1 MVERHPQ
8 ADIRANNE
16 RALRSLG
23 RAIALSN
30 GQFSLVLVSC
40 NYRVLQEEM
49 LQRLEE
55 VSSGLYHIQKVVL
68 PHNARSLYTTI
79 HLQLV
84 TRDRP
89 PSALMILGLE
99 SVDELDDFLRSIN
112 HIRDEFRKRHPFPII
127 VWMNDEVLQKVVRLA
142 PDFAS
147 WAATPIEF
155 EMTTRSLLQ
164 FLQQETDALFARV
177 LPKNT
182 AQPQAPKFTENY
194 STLEQVWEHNYELH
208 FAIRELQNR
217 GITLEPELHAS
228 LEFVFGLDN
237 YVSDRIN
244 LALNHFQK
252 SLQVWQKL
260 VETEK
265 AEGQE
270 ENEELPLFPLLPAP
284 CSPALSFP
292 PSPPSPL
299 LLRQG
304 VLLFYIGLCCCRLA
318 EQNQAENRRH
328 WLAAKSYF
336 QQCLNILQIAGCLNI
351 VAEFI
356 NQLAE
361 VLQNLQEWEQLQIV
375 AQKSLELHQIY
386 GSQIQLASDYGFL
399 AQAAVQ
405 ESRWV
410 QASILAHV
418 SLLKLGE
425 AQKQNDPYN
434 CLFPLLLAQIYYLI
448 LAKAQRNL
456 GEQEVAREYL
466 QKATKE
472 LPEALEYS
480 AHQYDAHRYIR
491 LLRTLRSL
499 YFEEGRYLEAYY
511 IRQKRRSV
519 EQQYGFRAFI
529 GAGRLQPQRQATN
542 PALMSPAGSSSV
554 ALEIAASGRE
564 RDINNLIGR
573 ISRAD
578 QKLTVIHGQS
588 GVGKSSTVTAGLVP
602 ALQNRAI
609 GDQIAVPV
617 VLQVY
622 TDWARELGKSLSEAM
637 SEIKIEATIET
648 EVLPD
653 SLTPSTVVNI
663 VQQLQKN
670 ADNHLITVLIFDQ
683 FEEFFFGYS
692 DRHQKQAFDKFISN
706 CLEIPFVKVI
716 LSLREDYLHRLLEFK
731 HLSALEA
738 INNNILDKNIRYQL
752 NNFSP
757 EYAKAIIKKLTERS
771 QFNLDPALIDALI
784 EDLSTEFGEVRPIE
798 LQVVG
803 AQIQDERITTL
814 EEYQPYR
821 PNKLIERYIKELIKD
836 CGPENERA
844 ALLVL
849 YLLTDESNNRPFK
862 TRAELAAQLTE
873 LEDASK
879 LELVLDILVRSG
891 LVVIFPDVPER
902 YQLIHDYLVDLIRHL
917 QQQESSLQVQLN
929 QLRQKVEQSQAE
941 IERLK
946 SELSQKK
953 QRTKLIDTHPQ
964 QGLGF
969 LTELREL
976 QKREELSQLE
986 IEQLRA
992 ELKEKELTA
1001 KLAESQEKQRVSE
1014 AKLNRSLKIALTA
1027 SVLAIFGLSVSIV
1040 TAIDSEI
1047 KTLSVSSEA
1056 LFASQKGI
1064 DALKEGLK
1072 AGKKLQQTIWVDSNT
1087 KEQVLTALYQAV
1099 SGVREYNRFDG
1110 HISGVNSVIFSGDRS
1125 LIASASADTT
1135 IKLWRLDGTL
1145 VKTLS
1150 GHEDVVNSISF
1161 SPDSQIIASASQDKT
1176 VKLWN
1181 QEGQQLATLLGHQ
1194 AVVNS
1199 VSFSPDGQLI
1209 ASASTDKTIKL
1220 WTQDGKLLKTLD
1232 GHRSAVLAV
1241 AWSPDGQ
1248 NIASGSA
1255 DNTIKLWSRDGQL
1268 LKTFPGHNDAVLSVA
1283 WSPDGKTIASA
1294 SLDQTIKLWSLSGKL
1309 LRTLS
1314 GHSAG
1319 VTSVSFSPDGNTIAS
1334 ASTDETLKLWSFQG
1348 VLLGT
1353 LKGHNNWVNSVSFSP
1368 DGRTL
1373 ASASRD
1379 KTIKLWRWD
1388 DVLLRKPKADN
1399 DDWVTSI
1406 SFSPRGGTLA
1416 AASRDKTVKL
1426 FNREGK
1432 ILRTFTGHQSQIWG
1446 VSFSPDGQVIA
1457 SASKDKSVKLW
1468 SLGGKLLH
1476 TLQGHNNTVLGVA
1489 WSPDGQVI
1497 ASASKDKSVKLW
1509 NRNGILLNTLQGHQ
1523 DAVNWVSFSPDGN
1536 LLASASD
1543 DKTVKIWSK
1552 DGKLLQTLTG
1562 HSRRVNGVAWSPDS
1576 QILASVSIDSTVKI
1590 WNRTGELLSNLAGDG
1605 DSFISVSFSPDG
1617 KTLAASSD
1625 DKVRIWNRDGTL
1637 LIALKGYKD
1646 ELTSI
1651 SFSPD
1656 GKTLAV
1662 GSASGTVIFQDLA
1675 DIKLEKLLTR
1685 GCDLLHD
1692 YLQTNQKV
1700 MKSDGF
1706 ANAKGE
1712 RALCSGR

>member
-55 VSSGLYHIQKVVL
+55 ISSGLYHIQKVVL

-84 TRDRP
+84 TREQP

-252 SLQVWQKL
+252 SLQIWEKL
-260 VETEK
+260 VESGD
-265 AEGQE
+265 EGD
-270 ENEELPLFPLLPAP
+270 ENNIAPPAP
-284 CSPALSFP
+284 SSPPTSSSPFSSPSP

-318 EQNQAENRRH
+318 EQNQVENRRH

-637 SEIKIEATIET
+637 SEIKVEASIEA

-653 SLTPSTVVNI
+653 SVTPSTIVNI

-692 DRHQKQAFDKFISN
+692 DRHQKQAFDKFISD

-716 LSLREDYLHRLLEFK
+716 LSLREDYLHRLLDFK

-771 QFNLDPALIDALI
+771 QFNLEPALIDALI

-1110 HISGVNSVIFSGDRS
+1110 HISGVNSVIFNRNSS

-1135 IKLWRLDGTL
+1135 IKLWRLDGSL

-1181 QEGQQLATLLGHQ
+1181 QEGQQLTTLLGHQ

-1199 VSFSPDGQLI
+1199 VSFSPDSQLI

-1232 GHRSAVLAV
+1232 GHSSAVLAV

-1255 DNTIKLWSRDGQL
+1255 DNTIKLWSRDGKL

-1334 ASTDETLKLWSFQG
+1334 ASTDETLKLWSSQG

-1368 DGRTL
+1368 DGRSL

-1406 SFSPRGGTLA
+1406 SFSPGGRTLA

-1432 ILRTFTGHQSQIWG
+1432 ILRTFTGHQSQVWG

-1457 SASKDKSVKLW
+1457 SASKDKTVKLW
-1468 SLGGKLLH
+1468 SRGGKLLH
-1476 TLQGHNNTVLGVA
+1476 TLQSHNNTVLGVT

-1497 ASASKDKSVKLW
+1497 GSASKDKSVKLW

-1552 DGKLLQTLTG
+1552 NGKLLQTLTG

-1617 KTLAASSD
+1617 KALAASSD

-1637 LIALKGYKD
+1637 LIALKGYKH

-1700 MKSDGF
+1700 MKSD
-1706 ANAKGE
+1706 

>member
-1 MVERHPQ
+1 MVERQ
-8 ADIRANNE
+8 SQVDIRANNE

-55 VSSGLYHIQKVVL
+55 MSSGLYHIQKVVL

-84 TRDRP
+84 TQNQP

-99 SVDELDDFLRSIN
+99 SVDGLDDFLRSIN

-147 WAATPIEF
+147 WAATPIQF
-155 EMTTRSLLQ
+155 EMTTSSLLQ
-164 FLQQETDALFARV
+164 FLQQETDSLFARV

-182 AQPQAPKFTENY
+182 AQSQTSKFAENY
-194 STLEQVWEHNYELH
+194 STLGQVWEHNYELH
-208 FAIRELQNR
+208 FAIKELQNR

-260 VETEK
+260 GDEADK
-265 AEGQE
+265 GDKE
-270 ENEELPLFPLLPAP
+270 EFS
-284 CSPALSFP
+284 SPSTLSSPSPFSSASP

-299 LLRQG
+299 FLRQG
-304 VLLFYIGLCCCRLA
+304 VLLFYLGLCCCRLA

-336 QQCLNILQIAGCLNI
+336 QQSLNILQIARCLNI

-356 NQLAE
+356 GQLAE
-361 VLQNLQEWEQLQIV
+361 VLQNLHDWEQLQIV
-375 AQKSLELHQIY
+375 AQRSLELHQIY
-386 GSQIQLASDYGFL
+386 GSQIQLACDYGFL
-399 AQAAVQ
+399 AQVAVQ
-405 ESRWV
+405 QSRWL
-410 QASILAHV
+410 QATILAHV

-425 AQKQNDPYN
+425 AQKQHDPYN

-456 GEQEVAREYL
+456 GEEGVAREYL
-466 QKATKE
+466 EKAAKE

-564 RDINNLIGR
+564 RDINDLIGR

-622 TDWARELGKSLSEAM
+622 SDWARELGKSLSEAM
-637 SEIKIEATIET
+637 SQIKGEAAIEPEI
-648 EVLPD
+648 LPE
-653 SLTPSTVVNI
+653 SFTPSTIANI
-663 VQQLQKN
+663 LQQLKKN

-692 DRHQKQAFDKFISN
+692 DRNQKQAFDKFISD
-706 CLEIPFVKVI
+706 CLQISFVKVI
-716 LSLREDYLHRLLEFK
+716 LSLREDYLHRLLDFK
-731 HLSALEA
+731 HLSSLEA

-757 EYAKAIIKKLTERS
+757 EYAKTIIKKLTERS
-771 QFNLDPALIDALI
+771 QLHLEPALIDAI
-784 EDLSTEFGEVRPIE
+784 ISDLSTEFGEVRPIE

-814 EEYQPYR
+814 EQYQPYR

-862 TRAELAAQLTE
+862 TRAELTAQLTE

-879 LELVLDILVRSG
+879 LELILDILVRSG
-891 LVVIFPDVPER
+891 LVVLFPDVPER
-902 YQLIHDYLVDLIRHL
+902 YQLIHDYLVDLIRYL

-953 QRTKLIDTHPQ
+953 QPTKLIDTHPQ
-964 QGLGF
+964 QGLGL

-1001 KLAESQEKQRVSE
+1001 KLAESQEKQRLSE

-1087 KEQVLTALYQAV
+1087 REQVLTALYQAV

-1110 HISGVNSVIFSGDRS
+1110 HISGVNSVIFSRERS

-1135 IKLWRLDGTL
+1135 IKLWRLDGSL

-1181 QEGQQLATLLGHQ
+1181 HRDGRLLATLLGHQ

-1199 VSFSPDGQLI
+1199 VSFSLDGQLI
-1209 ASASTDKTIKL
+1209 ASVSTDKTIKL
-1220 WTQDGKLLKTLD
+1220 WTQDGKLLKSLE
-1232 GHRSAVLAV
+1232 GHSSAVLAV

-1248 NIASGSA
+1248 IIASGSA
-1255 DNTIKLWSRDGQL
+1255 DNTIKLWSRDGKL
-1268 LKTFPGHNDAVLSVA
+1268 LKTFPGHEDAVLSVA

-1294 SLDQTIKLWSLSGKL
+1294 SLDQTIKLWSLEGNL
-1309 LRTLS
+1309 QRTLS

-1334 ASTDETLKLWSFQG
+1334 ASTDETLKLWSIEG

-1353 LKGHNNWVNSVSFSP
+1353 LRGHNNWVNSVSFSP

-1379 KTIKLWRWD
+1379 KTVKLWRWD
-1388 DVLLRKPKADN
+1388 DVLLRKPKTDN
-1399 DDWVTSI
+1399 NDWVTSI
-1406 SFSPRGGTLA
+1406 SFSPGGRILA

-1432 ILRTFTGHQSQIWG
+1432 LFRTFTGHQSQVWG
-1446 VSFSPDGQVIA
+1446 VSFSPDGKIIASASKDKTVKLWSRGGQLLHTLQGHNDTVLGVAWLPGGQVIA
-1457 SASKDKSVKLW
+1457 SASKDKTVKLW
-1468 SLGGKLLH
+1468 S
-1476 TLQGHNNTVLGVA
+1476 
-1489 WSPDGQVI
+1489 
-1497 ASASKDKSVKLW
+1497 
-1509 NRNGILLNTLQGHQ
+1509 RNGILLNTLQGHQ
-1523 DAVNWVSFSPDGN
+1523 DAVNWVSFSPDGKF
-1536 LLASASD
+1536 LASASD

-1552 DGKLLQTLTG
+1552 DGKLIQTLAG

-1590 WNRTGELLSNLAGDG
+1590 WNREGELLTNLAGDG

-1637 LIALKGYKD
+1637 LIALKGYKG

-1662 GSASGTVIFQDLA
+1662 GSANATVIFQDLA
-1675 DIKLEKLLTR
+1675 DIKLDKLLAR

-1700 MKSDGF
+1700 MKS
-1706 ANAKGE
+1706 E
-1712 RALCSGR
+1712 RALCSDR